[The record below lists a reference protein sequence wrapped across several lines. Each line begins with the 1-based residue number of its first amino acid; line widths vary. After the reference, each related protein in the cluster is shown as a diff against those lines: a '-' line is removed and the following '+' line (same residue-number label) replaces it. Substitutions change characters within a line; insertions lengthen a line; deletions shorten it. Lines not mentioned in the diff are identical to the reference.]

1 MRIDKENKNRLQAM
15 AMRAIGGLPATRA
28 TYCVWTTDESA
39 PKTQVDAL
47 GYEMKIQSRRRT
59 PQGRVRRD
67 PAPTDSTRKI
77 TWVLLEENPFTRSR
91 YWIGIPR
98 DIAEKALVF
107 GYLPSLEET
116 EPVRITH

>member
-28 TYCVWTTDESA
+28 NYFN
-39 PKTQVDAL
+39 AL

-116 EPVRITH
+116 EPVWITH

>member
-15 AMRAIGGLPATRA
+15 AMRAIGGLPAQSTLLRERGDKTRA
-28 TYCVWTTDESA
+28 NYFN
-39 PKTQVDAL
+39 AL
-47 GYEMKIQSRRRT
+47 GYKMKIQARRRT

-98 DIAEKALVF
+98 DIAEKALVL
-107 GYLPSLEET
+107 GCLPSLEET
-116 EPVRITH
+116 TAPRNKP

>member
-1 MRIDKENKNRLQAM
+1 MRIDKENKNRLQAI
-15 AMRAIGGLPATRA
+15 AMRAFVKDVPAA
-28 TYCVWTTDESA
+28 SA
-39 PKTQVDAL
+39 NYFNAL
-47 GYEMKIQSRRRT
+47 GYKIKIQPRRRT
-59 PQGRVRRD
+59 PQGRVWRD

-77 TWVLLEENPFTRSR
+77 IWVLLEENPFTRSR